1 VSLEFDY
8 TLQTVALGAGVLG
21 ITAGALGCYAMLRR
35 QSLIGDV
42 ISHAALAGVALAFI
56 VTGAQ
61 SPLPLLLG
69 AALSGWAAAAF
80 AQFTARTTPVK
91 IDTALGIGLSVFFG
105 LGILLRTLVQKS
117 AGASQAGLDKFLL
130 GNVSTLLREDVLT
143 MAVLGGIALL
153 LLVLL
158 WKEFKLATFD
168 PQLAASQGWP
178 VRALDALLTALI
190 VVSIVIGLQ
199 TVGVVLMSALLV
211 APAAAARQWTDQLG
225 VMVAL
230 AALFGAVSGVT
241 GALVSAT
248 TTQLPTGPVIVL
260 VVTGIVL
267 LSMLFAP
274 NRGLVPNLL
283 RSLRQRGQLE
293 QSTVLDGMLRL
304 AEAHHDPHHPHDAS
318 ALRTL
323 TGAGV
328 ERSLRELQEAGL
340 VSQQDESW
348 ALTERGLKRAKAE
361 REG

>member
-1 VSLEFDY
+1 VSLQFDY

-21 ITAGALGCYAMLRR
+21 VTAGALGCYAMLRR

-56 VTGAQ
+56 ITGTQ

-80 AQFTARTTPVK
+80 AQFTARMTPVK

-105 LGILLRTLVQKS
+105 LGILLRTLVQQH

-130 GNVSTLLREDVLT
+130 GNVSTLLREDVVT
-143 MAVLGGIALL
+143 MAVLSGAALL

-178 VRALDALLTALI
+178 VRALDTLLTALI

-230 AALFGAVSGVT
+230 AAAFGAVSGLS
-241 GALVSAT
+241 GALVSASA
-248 TTQLPTGPVIVL
+248 TQLPTGPVIVL
-260 VVTGIVL
+260 LVSAIVL
-267 LSMLFAP
+267 LSMLLAP
-274 NRGLVPNLL
+274 NRGLLPNLL
-283 RSLRQRGQLE
+283 RSVRQRGKLE
-293 QSTVLDGMLRL
+293 QASVLDGLLRL
-304 AEAHHDPHHPHDAS
+304 AEAHPDPQHPHDAS

-328 ERSLRELQEAGL
+328 ERSLRELAQAGL
-340 VSQQDESW
+340 VRRHGESW
-348 ALTERGLKRAKAE
+348 ALTERGLKRAREE
-361 REG
+361 RGG